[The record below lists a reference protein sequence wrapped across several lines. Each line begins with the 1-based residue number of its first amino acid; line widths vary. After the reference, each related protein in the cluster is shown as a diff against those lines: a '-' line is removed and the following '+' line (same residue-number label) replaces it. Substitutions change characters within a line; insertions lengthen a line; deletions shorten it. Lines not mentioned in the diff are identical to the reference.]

1 MAKTPLKKKTSD
13 FSSIRKKFSS
23 KEKYKEQKY
32 FDLGESFQKA
42 TGLPG
47 PAMGQI
53 NMLLGHSDTGK
64 TTALIQAAV
73 DAQKKGI
80 LPIFIITE
88 QKFSFEHAKQM
99 GLKTEYVEE
108 IDEETGEVTGFW
120 DGFLLYK
127 LGFDYIEQAFDYV
140 TEVLDGQKS
149 GEIPHDIL
157 FCWDSIGTIP
167 CKMSFDGK
175 GGNQHTARIISEKWG
190 MGMAQRITSSRKESS
205 PYTNS
210 MIFVNQPW
218 VELPDNAFGQPKIQ
232 PKGGQSIYL
241 SCALVFLFG
250 NQKNAGISKLSATNK
265 GRKVNFAIRTKVG
278 IHKNHMNGLGYA
290 DCRIL
295 ATTHGFIED
304 DKKSID
310 SYKTEHKDY
319 WAEVFEAV
327 GDDVIDFVVEDDEN
341 YIEAPVDYSDQ

>member
-1 MAKTPLKKKTSD
+1 MARKPLKKKTID

-23 KEKYKEQKY
+23 SEKYKEQKY
-32 FDLGESFQKA
+32 FDLGEAFQKA

-53 NMLLGHSDTGK
+53 NMFLGHSDTGK
-64 TTALIQAAV
+64 TTALINTAV

-80 LPIFIITE
+80 LPVFIITE
-88 QKFSFEHAKQM
+88 QKFSFEHAKTM
-99 GLKTEYVEE
+99 GLKTNYIEE
-108 IDEETGEVTGFW
+108 VDESTGEVSAYW

-127 LGFDYIEQAFDYV
+127 LGFEYIEQAFEYV
-140 TEVLDGQKS
+140 NEILDAQRDGD
-149 GEIPHDIL
+149 IPYDIVFL
-157 FCWDSIGTIP
+157 WDSIGTIP

-175 GGNQHTARIISEKWG
+175 GGNQHTARVISEKWG
-190 MGMAQRITSSRKESS
+190 MGLAQRITSSRKETA
-205 PYTNS
+205 PFTNT
-210 MIFVNQPW
+210 MIFINQPW
-218 VELPDNAFGQPKIQ
+218 VELPDNPFGQPKIQ

-250 NQKNAGISKLSATNK
+250 NQKSAGISKLSATNK

-278 IHKNHMNGLGYA
+278 ILKNHMNGLGYA

-304 DKKSID
+304 DKKAID
-310 SYKTEHKDY
+310 GYKNDY
-319 WAEVFEAV
+319 KEYWSEVFDTV
-327 GDDVIDFVVEDDEN
+327 GSDSKDFEVVEDDFMES
-341 YIEAPVDYSDQ
+341 PVDYSDN

>member
-1 MAKTPLKKKTSD
+1 MARKPLKKKTVD

-23 KEKYKEQKY
+23 SEKYKEQKY
-32 FDLGESFQKA
+32 FDLGEAFQKA

-53 NMLLGHSDTGK
+53 NMFLGHSDTGK
-64 TTALIQAAV
+64 TTALINTAV

-80 LPIFIITE
+80 LPVFIITE
-88 QKFSFEHAKQM
+88 QKFSFEHAKTM
-99 GLKTEYVEE
+99 GLQTNYIEE
-108 IDEETGEVTGFW
+108 VDESTGEVSAYW

-127 LGFDYIEQAFDYV
+127 LGFEYIEQAFEYV
-140 TEVLDGQKS
+140 NEILDAQRDGD
-149 GEIPHDIL
+149 IPYDIVFL
-157 FCWDSIGTIP
+157 WDSIGTIP

-175 GGNQHTARIISEKWG
+175 GGNQHTARVISEKWG
-190 MGMAQRITSSRKESS
+190 MGLAQRITSSRKETA
-205 PYTNS
+205 PFTNT
-210 MIFVNQPW
+210 MIFINQPW
-218 VELPDNAFGQPKIQ
+218 VELPDNPFGQPKIQ

-250 NQKNAGISKLSATNK
+250 NQKSAGISKLSATNK

-278 IHKNHMNGLGYA
+278 ILKNHMNGLGYA

-304 DKKSID
+304 DKKAID
-310 SYKTEHKDY
+310 TYKTDYKDY
-319 WAEVFEAV
+319 WSVVFDTV
-327 GDDVIDFVVEDDEN
+327 GSDSKDFEVVED
-341 YIEAPVDYSDQ
+341 